1 MKKGRKLLL
10 LLATGIM
17 VSAFSFP
24 MTEAKEKVGIAS
36 VSNAEREEEDEI
48 VSKMPELT
56 EEIQETAAFAVQE
69 GNEFAAIEDL
79 ELNIIYPEKKEIT
92 VGELPRSIRLFVF
105 GDGYLYNLGN
115 GENSNT
121 RETLLQL
128 KMQLR
133 GIDTDVYFLDVENRD
148 KQVISEGR
156 DTHCTLWVGTFSSEN

>member
-69 GNEFAAIEDL
+69 GNEFAAI
-79 ELNIIYPEKKEIT
+79 
-92 VGELPRSIRLFVF
+92 
-105 GDGYLYNLGN
+105 
-115 GENSNT
+115 
-121 RETLLQL
+121 
-128 KMQLR
+128 
-133 GIDTDVYFLDVENRD
+133 
-148 KQVISEGR
+148 
-156 DTHCTLWVGTFSSEN
+156 